1 MDQRVGFPSSRMQLY
16 RPHRKASF
24 QVPQAA
30 PTTGETPWR
39 SVLGPES
46 RLPNVYWGALSLSAL
61 RRKSYFTALQPADQV
76 LLGSEATY
84 RYVRQDT
91 ALWSALHAGRLTT
104 SRLKDAL
111 GLRDHTAARIV
122 GGPQYS
128 ELGVLKA
135 YTHLLQPPYTP
146 NPPPPPPPVQL
157 RPLTANEPRGEAGR
171 GQRSE
176 TESLELNESARLQ
189 FNAALRI
196 AATSAPGESDLGP
209 KVRLQTVASKGKA
222 PGGIAGEVR
231 ACQDG
236 SRGGYAD
243 EEDDWSADD
252 RRRISELAALAVG
265 AAGAV
270 RMNLLWGSL
279 QEAAAVATLAVL
291 FPTSRLEEV
300 GLLCLRDT
308 SPWSVE
314 PDDLPP
320 IGASPDALITH
331 HVPITLGDIQVAR
344 ANLKATFETHG
355 SGGCDCK
362 NVATPELREAVRR
375 VARSVLRSALVR
387 HTQCPLAAAVEG
399 DATKGPYPQYML
411 SPPNGI
417 RKEPLVSSGSPPLPL
432 HSFGWEE
439 ALEWLT
445 AEIMCTSEQASGI
458 VSASSRCTHPP
469 TTAGSS
475 FGFSTSPSSP
485 LILSADTQQAAQQG
499 LPPQQQQRRTGGDQ
513 QHADGGYGSTRDG
526 NQEEDVVAI
535 IPLREV
541 VEVKNHCPF
550 VYKGQRKARKRGLVL
565 DYVVRDRGPI
575 RSVWPLWVPQL
586 QAHMACSGAESAL
599 ILSRSASKGI
609 RLFRIFR
616 DDKYIEA
623 AFDILRELQYS
634 HVARKQ
640 PPGSDPWVGRAGF
653 EDFVQRT
660 VEVAGGAETIVVT
673 SATPKLPGTDQLA
686 FWSLK

>member
-1 MDQRVGFPSSRMQLY
+1 MDKGVGLPSSRMQLY
-16 RPHRKASF
+16 RPHRKAF
-24 QVPQAA
+24 LQVPHAA

-46 RLPNVYWGALSLSAL
+46 RLPNVYWGALSLAAL
-61 RRKSYFTALQPADQV
+61 RRKSYFTALQPADKV

-104 SRLKDAL
+104 SHLKDAL

-146 NPPPPPPPVQL
+146 
-157 RPLTANEPRGEAGR
+157 RGQAGG

-176 TESLELNESARLQ
+176 TEFLELNESARLQ
-189 FNAALRI
+189 FNAALKI
-196 AATSAPGESDLGP
+196 AATSAPGEPDFGA
-209 KVRLQTVASKGKA
+209 KVRLQPLPIDRTPS
-222 PGGIAGEVR
+222 GGIAGYVHT
-231 ACQDG
+231 CPDG
-236 SRGGYAD
+236 STGGYAD

-252 RRRISELAALAVG
+252 RRRVSELAALAVG

-270 RMNLLWGSL
+270 RMNLLWGNL
-279 QEAAAVATLAVL
+279 QEAAAVATLAIL

-314 PDDLPP
+314 PNDLPP
-320 IGASPDALITH
+320 LGASPDALITH
-331 HVPITLGDIQVAR
+331 HVPITLGDIKVAR
-344 ANLKATFETHG
+344 ANLAAALKSHG

-362 NVATPELREAVRR
+362 NSAPSELREAVRQ

-387 HTQCPLAAAVEG
+387 HAQCPLAAAIEG
-399 DATKGPYPQYML
+399 DAPKGHYPIVLSPQNGTSKGPP
-411 SPPNGI
+411 I
-417 RKEPLVSSGSPPLPL
+417 ISGSPPLPL
-432 HSFGWEE
+432 HSYGWEE
-439 ALEWLT
+439 ALDWLT
-445 AEIMCTSEQASGI
+445 SEIMCSSGQANGI
-458 VSASSRCTHPP
+458 DSASSRSTHSP
-469 TTAGSS
+469 TTSGPS
-475 FGFSTSPSSP
+475 FGFSTFPSSP
-485 LILSADTQQAAQQG
+485 LILSADTQPAAQQG
-499 LPPQQQQRRTGGDQ
+499 QPPQQQQRRIGDDQ
-513 QHADGGYGSTRDG
+513 QHADGGYEYKRDG
-526 NQEEDVVAI
+526 NHDDDVMAV

-565 DYVVRDRGPI
+565 DYGVRDRGPI

-586 QAHMACSGAESAL
+586 QAHLACSGAESAL
-599 ILSRSASKGI
+599 LLSRSPSKGI

-660 VEVAGGAETIVVT
+660 REVAGGAETIVVT
-673 SATPKLPGTDQLA
+673 SATPQLPGTDQLA